1 MAIVVLVLWFATAGA
16 GVALLRAGGAA
27 RRVATAGAP
36 APGSLASRLPA
47 QPSLAAQ
54 PGPGGPAR
62 IGAVPLTADGKP
74 PPVPHV
80 RVTTPAG
87 EHPLLEFSHPALA
100 VTGLA
105 FWAMFTFVHYRP
117 MAWTAV
123 AIQLV
128 TIALGLTWQARNNQA
143 SRRKA
148 PAAWPFPGRLLT
160 LHVSAAASSFVL
172 AILAALVASHG

>member
-16 GVALLRAGGAA
+16 GLALLRAGGAA
-27 RRVATAGAP
+27 RRVAAA
-36 APGSLASRLPA
+36 GSLAPQVPSR
-47 QPSLAAQ
+47 PSLAAQ
-54 PGPGGPAR
+54 PAGSGPVR

-74 PPVPHV
+74 PPVPHA
-80 RVTTPAG
+80 RVTTPPG

-100 VTGLA
+100 ITGLA

-128 TIALGLTWQARNNQA
+128 TIVLGLTWQARNSNA
-143 SRRKA
+143 SRHKA

-172 AILAALVASHG
+172 AVLSALVASHG

>member
-1 MAIVVLVLWFATAGA
+1 LAIVVLVLWFATAGM

-27 RRVATAGAP
+27 RRLAA
-36 APGSLASRLPA
+36 GSLALKAPA
-47 QPSLAAQ
+47 ESSLAAQ
-54 PGPGGPAR
+54 PATVGSAR

-74 PPVPHV
+74 PPVPHT
-80 RVTTPAG
+80 RISTPPG
-87 EHPLLEFSHPALA
+87 EHPLLEFAHPALA

-117 MAWTAV
+117 MAWTSV
-123 AIQLV
+123 AIQLF
-128 TIALGLTWQARNNQA
+128 TIALGLSWQARNRLA
-143 SRRKA
+143 SRRRA

-172 AILAALVASHG
+172 AVLAALVASHG